1 MINRKF
7 TILLAAYLCS
17 ILVLSACSGNTGSDV
32 NGKSSAD
39 KASDGRSKASIIAE
53 QQFFSA
59 FREVK
64 ENPINA
70 DIVYAL
76 WFASISAEEKS
87 EETSSE
93 VSAES
98 MMEELSQKYLKLVND
113 EGVHCIIT
121 TNSMDMSFTEERWVK
136 EGKFKKIESES
147 DRITLFDGKY
157 WTEYRTDTNEGL
169 RYKKD
174 DKQVAPKIKMEVEG
188 QLTGFA
194 GAPYQPTG
202 EKEFNG
208 YNCLTFFLEMEFM
221 DMKGNTLWIDKDTG
235 IIVKNSYG
243 ENEEMTMILTLLEK
257 GGFSDDV
264 FTVPE
269 GINIEDYK
277 P

>member
-7 TILLAAYLCS
+7 TILLIACLCS
-17 ILVLSACSGNTGSDV
+17 LLVLSACSGNTGSDV
-32 NGKSSAD
+32 NGKPSAD
-39 KASDGRSKASIIAE
+39 KASDGRSKASIMAE

-59 FREVK
+59 FSEVK

-76 WFASISAEEKS
+76 WFEAISAGEKP
-87 EETSSE
+87 EETISE
-93 VSAES
+93 VYAES
-98 MMEELSQKYLKLVND
+98 VMEELSQKYLKLVNE

-121 TNSMDMSFTEERWVK
+121 TNSMEMSFTEERWVK
-136 EGKFKKIESES
+136 DGKFKKIEPDSE
-147 DRITLFDGKY
+147 RITIFDGRY
-157 WTEYRTDTNEGL
+157 WTEYRTDTNVGV

-174 DKQVAPKIKMEVEG
+174 DRQVAPKIQMEVEG

-194 GAPYQPTG
+194 AAPYQPTG

-221 DMKGNTLWIDKDTG
+221 AMKGNTLWIDKDTG

-243 ENEEMTMILTLLEK
+243 EKEEMTIILTLLEK
-257 GGFSDDV
+257 GGFGDDV
-264 FTVPE
+264 FTIPA
-269 GINIEDYK
+269 GIKIEDYK